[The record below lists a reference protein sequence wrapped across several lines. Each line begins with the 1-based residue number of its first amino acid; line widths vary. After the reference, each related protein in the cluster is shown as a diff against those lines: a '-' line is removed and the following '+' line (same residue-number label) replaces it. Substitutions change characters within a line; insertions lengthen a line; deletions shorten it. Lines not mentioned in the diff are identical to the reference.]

1 MKKIFDKFDNESLLG
16 FRDAV
21 ASAVRESSPHFS
33 GDLSEVHRFI
43 SQDQVNAV
51 RLSGFMKLNTVVPWE
66 KMVLSLCEDELRY
79 ELGSDILVQSK
90 INISI
95 QMPHDK
101 SSILPSHSD
110 SWSAETPFQLNIWI
124 PLTDAFDTNAMFLLG
139 PEASLEAMLRIANQ
153 DQKRSF
159 DVSSITA
166 APSDFVNMKFGQV
179 LLFNPA
185 ALHGNVENL
194 TTKTRVSLNLRV
206 KSMFA
211 PEPSDR
217 NPDRRYGTFY
227 KSLLISENTKFALDF
242 LKTGILS

>member
-1 MKKIFDKFDNESLLG
+1 MKKIFDKLDNENLVG
-16 FRDAV
+16 FRDVV
-21 ASAVRESSPHFS
+21 ALAVREASPNFS

-43 SQDQVNAV
+43 SQDQINAV
-51 RLSGFMKLNTVVPWE
+51 RLSGFRKLNTEVSWE
-66 KMVLSLCEDELRY
+66 KMILSLCEDELRY
-79 ELGSDILVQSK
+79 ELGGDILVQSK
-90 INISI
+90 INLSI

-101 SSILPSHSD
+101 TSILPSHSD
-110 SWSAETPFQLNIWI
+110 SWSADTPFQLNIWI
-124 PLTDAFDTNAMFLLG
+124 PLTDAFDTNAMFLLS
-139 PEASLEAMLRIANQ
+139 PEASLEAMVRIATQ
-153 DQKRSF
+153 DQKHSF
-159 DVSSITA
+159 DVSSLAA

-185 ALHGNVENL
+185 ALHGNVENM

-217 NPDRRYGTFY
+217 NPDRRYGTYY
-227 KSLLISENTKFALDF
+227 KSLVISQNTKFALDF